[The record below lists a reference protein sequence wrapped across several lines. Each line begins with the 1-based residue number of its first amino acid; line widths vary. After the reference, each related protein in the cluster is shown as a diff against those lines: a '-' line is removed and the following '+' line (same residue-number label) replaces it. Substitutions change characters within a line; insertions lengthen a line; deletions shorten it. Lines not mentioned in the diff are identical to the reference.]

1 MRNNHA
7 TKIEKIIK
15 LLEELPYFT
24 IDDVLSIENNKTYL
38 KILFSRYEG
47 RKKLIRLKK
56 GIYTTS
62 RYINNIQKSRRYSS
76 YLEALSVI
84 LYQPSYLSLEY
95 VLYQHNILTEIPTKF
110 TSITLNKTNTFSNS
124 LGTYIYHNIKKEL
137 FCGFE
142 TVKDDDFVIYK
153 ATKSK
158 ALFDFLYLRKNLL
171 TDERAILELRL
182 NLNDFGSKNFKE
194 FKRYV
199 EKEGSTKMKFIFN
212 FFIKER

>member
-1 MRNNHA
+1 MRNNNT

-38 KILFSRYEG
+38 KILFSRYEERG
-47 RKKLIRLKK
+47 KLIRLKK

-62 RYINNIQKSRRYSS
+62 RYIDNIQKSGRYSS
-76 YLEALSVI
+76 YLEVISVI

-110 TSITLNKTNTFSNS
+110 TSITLNKTNTFANS

-142 TVKDDDFVIYK
+142 TIKDDDFIIYK
-153 ATKSK
+153 ATKPK

-171 TDERAILELRL
+171 TDERALLELRL
-182 NLNDFGSKNFKE
+182 NLNDFSIKDFKE

-212 FFIKER
+212 FFFKER